1 MELWKL
7 NTAFKLFLLAISAA
21 FLGSAL
27 LHQTQVVHYLPLV
40 LAVGV
45 AVYISIIINP
55 TLRRRRVGVYALA
68 TVFISTALAVS
79 VAAVGYY
86 SLSTNS
92 SCAPAGAFPL
102 DWTGSVILDSE
113 RHPYLDSGV
122 TYRFSFVLTSG
133 PGYRIRVTQD
143 PFPTPILHIASL
155 YPSANMDVWN
165 FTPSSCGKYWVELLN
180 IGFGSQPSGYHVL
193 IAAVAS

>member
-1 MELWKL
+1 
-7 NTAFKLFLLAISAA
+7 LFLCVFFFFQAEDGIRDRNVTGVQTCALPIS
-21 FLGSAL
+21 
-27 LHQTQVVHYLPLV
+27 
-40 LAVGV
+40 
-45 AVYISIIINP
+45 
-55 TLRRRRVGVYALA
+55 
-68 TVFISTALAVS
+68 
-79 VAAVGYY
+79 
-86 SLSTNS
+86 NS
-92 SCAPAGAFPL
+92 SCAQAGAVPL

-143 PFPTPILHIASL
+143 PFPTPILHIASVS
-155 YPSANMDVWN
+155 PSANMDVWI

-193 IAAVAS
+193 IAALMS

>member
-1 MELWKL
+1 
-7 NTAFKLFLLAISAA
+7 
-21 FLGSAL
+21 
-27 LHQTQVVHYLPLV
+27 
-40 LAVGV
+40 
-45 AVYISIIINP
+45 
-55 TLRRRRVGVYALA
+55 
-68 TVFISTALAVS
+68 
-79 VAAVGYY
+79 
-86 SLSTNS
+86 
-92 SCAPAGAFPL
+92 
-102 DWTGSVILDSE
+102 
-113 RHPYLDSGV
+113 V